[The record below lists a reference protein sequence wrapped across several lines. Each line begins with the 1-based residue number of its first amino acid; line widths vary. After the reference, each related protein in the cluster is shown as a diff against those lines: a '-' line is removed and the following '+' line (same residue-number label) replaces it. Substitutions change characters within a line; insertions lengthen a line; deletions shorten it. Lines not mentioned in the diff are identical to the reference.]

1 MPTALVRS
9 FGESDRLDYI
19 PFPNVSPVV
28 LIMLP
33 TFLAQFAAGC
43 YLAVAISAIASSGWK
58 YLRLMAVVS
67 LCLAMFSFLAL
78 LRDPLPAGGTHRD
91 VIMYGLV
98 FALLFGGAWL
108 FVNAGQ
114 GERIR
119 NTQRIWPAL
128 AGLCCLAAAVALVLR
143 PDTLIR
149 FPGAERLG
157 APQLSTALSTT
168 LGAFMLGSVTAAM
181 LLGHRYLTDTD
192 MPIAPLKRLARI
204 YLFAVVLRF
213 LWIGFAAIP
222 VFSAGFTPRGDYT
235 WFWLMVCIRGG
246 IGVVGT
252 GIFAWMVWDCVRRRA
267 TQSATALFYLSM
279 IFVFLGEL
287 AGQYLTRTESLA
299 L

>member
-1 MPTALVRS
+1 
-9 FGESDRLDYI
+9 
-19 PFPNVSPVV
+19 
-28 LIMLP
+28 MLP

-119 NTQRIWPAL
+119 NTQRIWPTL
-128 AGLCCLAAAVALVLR
+128 AGLCCLAAAIALVLR

-149 FPGAERLG
+149 FPGAERLS

-213 LWIGFAAIP
+213 LWIGFAAVP